1 MLALTVATGT
11 TLDGCADWS
20 GITPHTP
27 TLAANDLDAGRTLRD
42 AGAHATTRAAADA
55 NAQWPTREWWRAYR
69 DPQLDQLVR
78 AAIDG
83 SPTQT
88 IAAARLREA
97 LAIAGEAHA
106 ATLPTLDASANLSRE
121 HWPES
126 GYYEG
131 SFAGENNFNN
141 TATLRFD
148 YPLDLYGAKRH
159 GAERAI
165 DTAQALAADARAAQ
179 LSLES
184 NVVRAYIQ
192 FSLQYA
198 LRDVAQRTLADQQRV
213 RDFAQRRFQAGI
225 GTQLEISQAQ
235 TPLPQ
240 SELAL
245 EQIDEAIALSRNQ
258 LAALI
263 GQGPGAGDALHP
275 PALHFDAAG
284 AIALPSTLPAELIGH
299 RPDVVAMRWQI
310 EAQARAVDVQQAAF
324 YPNVDLVASAGA
336 MAVSPVFTSFAHL
349 SSVGSSFGPAISL
362 PIFEGGRL
370 RASLGAAAAGYDLA
384 VGQYNDAVV
393 RALHEIADQVLT
405 FQSLERQQAAAA
417 RAIATAQ
424 RSFDLATMGF
434 TRGLTDYLNV
444 LSAEDG
450 LLREEQTVKRLQAS
464 RFTAYADLMT
474 ALGGGLAQPGD
485 APRAQPPRIML
496 HDPHAATARDGA
508 ASTSETTGGTP
519 DATASGRT
527 TSDAAASSAAASGA
541 AVSSAATPSLA
552 PVQ

>member
-1 MLALTVATGT
+1 MFPALRRHLRSAAIFTVGITLAAGLTLG
-11 TLDGCADWS
+11 GCADWS
-20 GITPHTP
+20 GIAPHASA
-27 TLAANDLDAGRTLRD
+27 LAVNDLDAGHTLRD
-42 AGAHATTRAAADA
+42 AGPAARAAADA
-55 NAQWPTREWWRAYR
+55 NAQWPTREWWRVYR
-69 DPQLDQLVR
+69 DPQLDRLVQ

-83 SPTQT
+83 SPTQA

-97 LAIAGEAHA
+97 RAIAGEARA

-121 HWPES
+121 HWPQS
-126 GYYEG
+126 GYYSA

-159 GAERAI
+159 GAERAL
-165 DTAQALAADARAAQ
+165 DVAQALAADARSAQ

-213 RDFAQRRFQAGI
+213 LDFAQRRFQAGI

-235 TPLPQ
+235 APLPQ
-240 SELAL
+240 SDVAL
-245 EQIDEAIALSRNQ
+245 EQIDEAIALSRHQ
-258 LAALI
+258 LAALT
-263 GQGPGAGDALHP
+263 GQGPGAGDTLQP
-275 PALHFDAAG
+275 PALRFDAT
-284 AIALPSTLPAELIGH
+284 IALPSALPAELIGH

-336 MAVSPVFTSFAHL
+336 MAVGPVFSSFARL
-349 SSVGSSFGPAISL
+349 SSVGTSFGPAVSL

-370 RASLGAAAAGYDLA
+370 RASLGAAAADYDIA
-384 VGQYNDAVV
+384 VGQYNDTVV
-393 RALHEIADQVLT
+393 RALREIADQVLT
-405 FQSLERQQAAAA
+405 FQSLGRQQAAAA
-417 RAIATAQ
+417 RAIATGQ
-424 RSFDLATMGF
+424 RSFDLATTGF

-450 LLREEQTVKRLQAS
+450 LLREEQSVKRLQAS
-464 RFTAYADLMT
+464 RFAAYADLMT
-474 ALGGGLAQPGD
+474 ALGGGLAQPED
-485 APRAQPPRIML
+485 APRVQPPRIM
-496 HDPHAATARDGA
+496 AGSRQT
-508 ASTSETTGGTP
+508 
-519 DATASGRT
+519 
-527 TSDAAASSAAASGA
+527 A
-541 AVSSAATPSLA
+541 AVAIA
-552 PVQ
+552 PAGPGR